1 MTTSIANISDFVQIQ
16 DEQVYTT
23 SRIVAEKFG
32 KRHAHIIRDIEATI
46 STINDAQV
54 IENKV
59 QPNFGLNENI
69 NGLKNQSVKNDYFVE
84 SSYIDSIGRTLK
96 EYLITEDGLALLVMG
111 FTGADAMRV
120 KLKFVAEF
128 NRMKN
133 IINNPEQVIAN
144 CGNAEAITA
153 YGIQMTKIGRMMTE
167 TANNL
172 RLVEKQR
179 DKAEDEVKTL
189 VHDDE
194 NTYTATDLAK
204 DLGFRSAIAFNQW
217 LKDIGFQYKQGKHW
231 VVKAKYAEE
240 GLVNIKL
247 KDTGNGF
254 NVKTMQ
260 FTNKGKL
267 WITEKYRETH
277 PDTLMIEYM

>member
-1 MTTSIANISDFVQIQ
+1 MSTSITNISDFVEIK
-16 DEQVYTT
+16 DEEVYTT

-32 KRHAHIIRDIEATI
+32 KEHYNVIKAIESLI
-46 STINDAQV
+46 SDNASIDVKINA
-54 IENKV
+54 
-59 QPNFGLNENI
+59 NEFF
-69 NGLKNQSVKNDYFVE
+69 LEDCYVDP
-84 SSYIDSIGRTLK
+84 IGRRLK
-96 EYLITEDGLALLVMG
+96 QYLITEKGAMLLIMG
-111 FTGADAMRV
+111 FTGEKAFAI
-120 KLKFVAEF
+120 KTKFIDEF
-128 NRMKN
+128 ARMKN

-153 YGIQMTKIGRMMTE
+153 YAIQMTKIGRMMTE
-167 TANNL
+167 TAKNL
-172 RLVEKQR
+172 CLIEKQR

-194 NTYTATDLAK
+194 NTYTATDIAK

-267 WITEKYRETH
+267 WITNKFKETH
-277 PDTLMIEYM
+277 PKVLEIEYM

>member
-1 MTTSIANISDFVQIQ
+1 MSTSITNISDFVEIK
-16 DEQVYTT
+16 DEEVYTT

-32 KRHAHIIRDIEATI
+32 RRHDHIIRDIEATV
-46 STINDAQV
+46 STINEAQV
-54 IENKV
+54 IENKA
-59 QPNFGLNENI
+59 QPKFGVSENI
-69 NGLKNQSVKNDYFVE
+69 DVLKNQPVKNDYFVE
-84 SSYIDSIGRTLK
+84 SSYIDSTGRTLK

-111 FTGADAMRV
+111 FSGVNAMRI

-153 YGIQMTKIGRMMTE
+153 YAIQMTKIGRMMTE
-167 TANNL
+167 TAKNL
-172 RLVEKQR
+172 CLIEKQR

-194 NTYTATDLAK
+194 NTYTATDIAK

-277 PDTLMIEYM
+277 PKVLEIEYM

>member
-1 MTTSIANISDFVQIQ
+1 MTTSITNISDFVEIK
-16 DEQVYTT
+16 DEEVYTT